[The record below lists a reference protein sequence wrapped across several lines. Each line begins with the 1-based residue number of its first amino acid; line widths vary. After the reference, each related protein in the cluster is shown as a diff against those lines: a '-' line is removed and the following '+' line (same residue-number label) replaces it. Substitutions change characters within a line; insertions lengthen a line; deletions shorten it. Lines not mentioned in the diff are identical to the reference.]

1 MKTLAERKAS
11 IYFDANFPAYMKRWK
26 ALPPMPIKELEE
38 AIVDHELIQHLNYEQ
53 SGEEGYLRKLY
64 MEHFYTLP
72 EDWKDQLRGRLNEA
86 LDIADAV
93 AEDYAESYPTV
104 AELAQAYANLT
115 ENLD

>member
-53 SGEEGYLRKLY
+53 SGEEA
-64 MEHFYTLP
+64 TS
-72 EDWKDQLRGRLNEA
+72 
-86 LDIADAV
+86 
-93 AEDYAESYPTV
+93 ESSAWSTSTPYQKTGKTSF
-104 AELAQAYANLT
+104 E
-115 ENLD
+115 EG